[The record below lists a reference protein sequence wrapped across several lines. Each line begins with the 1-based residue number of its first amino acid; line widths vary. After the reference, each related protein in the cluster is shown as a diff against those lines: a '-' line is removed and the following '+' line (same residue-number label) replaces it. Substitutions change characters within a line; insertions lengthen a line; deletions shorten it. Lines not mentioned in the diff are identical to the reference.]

1 MASFTKRG
9 STWQYAI
16 SRVVD
21 GKSKPIRKG
30 GFKTKKAAV
39 DAALQMELDIKNGV
53 LDPQKNYPLEKYFK
67 DWYETYKK
75 DITHITLTS
84 YTAAHV
90 KILAYFDQQAIQDI
104 TKREYQQF
112 LNEMGERFAKTT
124 NRKLNGYIRTCV
136 KEAIDEGL
144 IKSDFTRAVTVTGF
158 LSKKSSE
165 KFLNYDA
172 SQKLMQY
179 LHKNIDIGLEYT
191 MLIVA
196 LSSGVRFGELIG
208 LTIDNVQLKEHTI
221 AIKQQWAY
229 KEGGG
234 FGSLKNEASDRTIR
248 LDASTMKILKKQIL
262 KVKNNPNN
270 VHQLVFY
277 YADSP
282 IQVVTN
288 DRLNDVLR
296 ACLKKLQIQPIITA
310 HGLRH
315 THASVLLY
323 KGVSVL
329 YVSERLGH
337 ATIDITTSTYAHLLK
352 ELREKDSEQTSRI
365 FEELMSMKNLV

>member
-1 MASFTKRG
+1 
-9 STWQYAI
+9 
-16 SRVVD
+16 
-21 GKSKPIRKG
+21 
-30 GFKTKKAAV
+30 
-39 DAALQMELDIKNGV
+39 
-53 LDPQKNYPLEKYFK
+53 
-67 DWYETYKK
+67 
-75 DITHITLTS
+75 
-84 YTAAHV
+84 
-90 KILAYFDQQAIQDI
+90 
-104 TKREYQQF
+104 
-112 LNEMGERFAKTT
+112 
-124 NRKLNGYIRTCV
+124 
-136 KEAIDEGL
+136 
-144 IKSDFTRAVTVTGF
+144 
-158 LSKKSSE
+158 
-165 KFLNYDA
+165 
-172 SQKLMQY
+172 MQN

-191 MLIVA
+191 A

-208 LTIDNVQLKEHTI
+208 LTIDNVQLKEHTV
-221 AIKQQWAY
+221 ASKQQWAY

-262 KVKNNPNN
+262 KVKNHPNN

-277 YADSP
+277 YEDSP

-337 ATIDITTSTYAHLLK
+337 PTIDITTSTYHLLK

-365 FEELMSMKNLV
+365 FEEVISMKNLV

>member
-1 MASFTKRG
+1 MASYTKRG
-9 STWQYAI
+9 NTWQYAI

-21 GKSKPIRKG
+21 GKSNPIRKG
-30 GFKTKKAAV
+30 GFKTKKEAV
-39 DAALQMELDIKNGV
+39 EAALQMELDLMNGV
-53 LDPQKNYPLEKYFK
+53 LDPQKDYPLEKYFK
-67 DWYETYKK
+67 SWYETYKK
-75 DITHITLTS
+75 DISNITANS
-84 YTAAHV
+84 YKAAHA
-90 KILAYFDQQAIQDI
+90 KISTYFSDRAIQDM

-112 LNEMGERFAKTT
+112 LNEMGMKFAKTT
-124 NRKLNGYIRTCV
+124 NRKMNGYIRTCV

-144 IKSDFTRAVTVTGF
+144 IKTDFTRAITVTGF
-158 LSKKSSE
+158 TSKKSSE
-165 KFLNYDA
+165 KFLNYD
-172 SQKLMQY
+172 SSKKLMNF
-179 LHKNIDIGLEYT
+179 LHRNAENGLEYI

-208 LTIDNVQLKEHTI
+208 LTIENVHFKDNAI
-221 AIKQQWAY
+221 SIKQQWLY

-234 FGSLKNEASDRTIR
+234 LGPLKNEASDRTIN
-248 LDASTMKILKKQIL
+248 LDASAMKILKQQIL
-262 KVKNNPNN
+262 KVKNHPKN
-270 VHQLVFY
+270 VNQLVFY
-277 YADSP
+277 SESSP

-296 ACLKKLQIQPIITA
+296 ACLKKLQIKPLITV

-315 THASVLLY
+315 MHASVSLY
-323 KGVSVL
+323 KGISVL

-365 FEELMSMKNLV
+365 FEELVSG

>member
-39 DAALQMELDIKNGV
+39 DAALQMEMDIKNGV

-67 DWYETYKK
+67 DWYATYKK

-84 YTAAHV
+84 YTTAHI
-90 KILAYFDQQAIQDI
+90 KILAYFDHQAIQDI
-104 TKREYQQF
+104 AKREYQQF

-172 SQKLMQY
+172 SQKVCSIY
-179 LHKNIDIGLEYT
+179 IRT
-191 MLIVA
+191 LILA
-196 LSSGVRFGELIG
+196 
-208 LTIDNVQLKEHTI
+208 
-221 AIKQQWAY
+221 
-229 KEGGG
+229 
-234 FGSLKNEASDRTIR
+234 
-248 LDASTMKILKKQIL
+248 
-262 KVKNNPNN
+262 
-270 VHQLVFY
+270 
-277 YADSP
+277 
-282 IQVVTN
+282 
-288 DRLNDVLR
+288 
-296 ACLKKLQIQPIITA
+296 
-310 HGLRH
+310 
-315 THASVLLY
+315 
-323 KGVSVL
+323 
-329 YVSERLGH
+329 
-337 ATIDITTSTYAHLLK
+337 
-352 ELREKDSEQTSRI
+352 
-365 FEELMSMKNLV
+365 